1 MNDYYKV
8 LGVEKNSSDKDV
20 KAAFRRLARKH
31 HPDLNP
37 GDKKAEREFKKINE
51 AYEVLSVKKNRKN
64 YDRYGDNWKHAE
76 RLDAEGGPFTRRG
89 GSYGGGGDIFGGDL
103 SDFFGGSSHFGG
115 RRAPA
120 VQRLETSVEVS
131 LEEAFAGTIRN
142 VSLTGQGGP
151 RTIEVKIPAGVKTG
165 STVRISPSKQLKLL
179 IKVTVQPHSRFS
191 RRKDDLLI
199 DVEVPFEVAALG
211 GEAEVST
218 MTGTVVLT
226 IPAGSGNGRKIRLGG
241 KGMPVLGSSDQR
253 GDLLATVRPTVPD
266 DMTDEQIELIAKYR
280 DSRSVPTEAVTTE
293 D

>member
-37 GDKKAEREFKKINE
+37 GDTKAEREFKKINE

-64 YDRYGDNWKHAE
+64 YDRYGENWKHAD
-76 RLDAEGGPFTRRG
+76 RLDAEGGPFNRRSGHG
-89 GSYGGGGDIFGGDL
+89 GSGGIFGGDL

-120 VQRLETSVEVS
+120 VQRLETSVAVS

-165 STVRISPSKQLKLL
+165 STVRVSPSSQLKLL
-179 IKVTVQPHSRFS
+179 IKVTVQPHSQFS
-191 RRKDDLLI
+191 RRKDDLHI

-218 MTGTVVLT
+218 MTGAVVLT

-241 KGMPVLGSSDQR
+241 KGMPVLGSSDRR
-253 GDLLATVRPTVPD
+253 GDLMATVRPTVPED
-266 DMTDEQIELIAKYR
+266 LSEEQKELIAKYR
-280 DSRSVPTEAVTTE
+280 DSRSAPTESADE
-293 D
+293 S